1 MFAKRVRSRLKEQQK
16 SGLYRNPPVIEQ
28 SSGKYVQINGNW
40 LINFAS
46 NDYLGLGSDPEL
58 AKKMADKFQRYGSS
72 SSSSRL
78 VSGNLEII
86 KKAEKAFADYFG
98 YQSALFY
105 PSGFQCNLGLVGTL
119 FEQGDKVFFDKH
131 IHSSLVKGL
140 QLSGADYYGYRHN
153 RTSHLQTRLQ
163 KHLHESAGIV
173 TESLFSMDGDLLDTQ
188 GLAELKQ
195 EFDLF
200 TIVDEAHAFGVLG
213 DKGTG
218 IARPVADIAV
228 GTFGKALGLFGAFVL
243 LPKDFREY
251 LLNFSSPLIYTTS
264 LPPAQAAAALDIL
277 EFIRG
282 SEQGREHLL
291 QISKEM
297 KQKLSA
303 EGFRVGGD
311 AQILSILIG
320 PEETASRVSRE
331 LFNLGFFA
339 FPARFP
345 TVPLNRSILRISL
358 TSMHDRSDVT
368 NFLHSLKEAY
378 ARIQAA

>member
-1 MFAKRVRSRLKEQQK
+1 MFAKRVGSRLKEQQE

-28 SSGKYVQINGNW
+28 SSGKYVRINGNW
-40 LINFAS
+40 LVNFAS
-46 NDYLGLGSDPEL
+46 NDYLGLGSDPKL
-58 AKKMADKFQRYGSS
+58 AGKVADKFQRYGSS

-86 KKAEKAFADYFG
+86 KKAEEAFANYFG

-105 PSGFQCNLGLVGTL
+105 PSGYQCNLGLVGTL
-119 FEQGDKVFFDKH
+119 FEQGDRVFFDKH
-131 IHSSLVKGL
+131 IHSSLIKGL
-140 QLSGADYYGYRHN
+140 QLSGADYFGYRHN
-153 RTSHLQTRLQ
+153 RASHLQARLK
-163 KHLHESAGIV
+163 KHLRQSAGIV
-173 TESLFSMDGDLLDTQ
+173 TESLFSMDGDLLDIQ
-188 GLAELKQ
+188 GLADLQRKY
-195 EFDLF
+195 DLF

-213 DKGTG
+213 DKGKG
-218 IARPVADIAV
+218 IAPPVADIAV

-243 LPKDFREY
+243 LPREFREH

-264 LPPAQAAAALDIL
+264 LPPAHAAAALDVL
-277 EFIRG
+277 EFIHG
-282 SEQGREHLL
+282 SDQEREHLL

-297 KQKLSA
+297 KQKLAA
-303 EGFRVGGD
+303 EEFRVGGD

-320 PEETASRVSRE
+320 PEESASRVSRE

-345 TVPLNRSILRISL
+345 TVPLNRAILRISL
-358 TSMHDRSDVT
+358 TCMHDRTDVT
-368 NFLHSLKEAY
+368 NFVHSLKEAY